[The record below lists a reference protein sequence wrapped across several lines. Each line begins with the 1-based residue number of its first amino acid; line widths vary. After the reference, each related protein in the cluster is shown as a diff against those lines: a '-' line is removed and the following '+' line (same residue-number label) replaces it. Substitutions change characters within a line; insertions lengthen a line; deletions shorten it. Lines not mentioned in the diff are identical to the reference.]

1 MAMERGLDTGAVYET
16 ITVPLDHSEYASELE
31 FKLGSIAA
39 EAAPGILGSIC
50 SGELVPGPAGLR
62 RSDGLHENPKSGRA
76 HPLDRLRA

>member
-39 EAAPGILGSIC
+39 EAAPGILGSIWQR
-50 SGELVPGPAGLR
+50 GARPGSTGLR

-76 HPLDRLRA
+76 HPLDRFRA